1 MKEIASVNLLSN
13 AITALV
19 TLLAVSLGGWL
30 SLRNQDRMWH
40 RDHER
45 QWRDIRLANYQE
57 FLTAYREYLS
67 FAQDPAAKI
76 SAIPHPRRDDEM
88 MPFFDAEGR
97 PYKEKLEAAR
107 MGVSLVSE
115 LPETRDALLVLMQR
129 VRQIAAARATHS
141 PDDVPEQL
149 YPALFAAHDAFISAA
164 RRELGLSERS
174 GSA

>member
-1 MKEIASVNLLSN
+1 MNLLSN

-57 FLTAYREYLS
+57 FLTAYREYLA
-67 FAQDPAAKI
+67 FAQDPKAKI
-76 SAIPHPRRDDEM
+76 SAVPHPQRDGVM
-88 MPFFDAEGR
+88 MPFFDADGR

-115 LPETRDALLVLMQR
+115 LSETRDALLVLMRR

-141 PDDVPEQL
+141 PADMPDQL
-149 YPALFAAHDAFISAA
+149 FPALFAAHGAFLSAA
-164 RRELGLSERS
+164 RKELGLSED
-174 GSA
+174 